1 MKNLKTLIKPIQTR
15 KLSIDGKI
23 YETPFF
29 NTFLFRLKDNQ
40 LTIKHCFGSL
50 ITSQNILTIELSN
63 EERDNFQQ
71 LCSNTNNM
79 LVDLE
84 ERLSSQK
91 LNYKNVF
98 SVEEFKSFSPPK
110 DLFIFEIHISK
121 HLPDNHVIDL
131 NFILNHLEK
140 VISF

>member
-1 MKNLKTLIKPIQTR
+1 MKNLKILIEPTQTR
-15 KLSIDGKI
+15 KLSIDGEVF
-23 YETPFF
+23 ETPFF
-29 NTFLFRLKDNQ
+29 DTLLFKLKENK
-40 LTIKHCFGSL
+40 LTIKHCFGAL

-71 LCSNTNNM
+71 LCSNFNNM
-79 LVDLE
+79 LVDFE
-84 ERLSSQK
+84 ECLSSQK
-91 LNYKNVF
+91 YNYKNVF
-98 SVEEFKSFSPPK
+98 AVEKFKAFSPPK
-110 DLFIFEIHISK
+110 DYFIFEIHISK